1 MKAFFAVIDRD
12 AIGQRSEGSLER
24 VWDFSALVGG
34 KVYAMAANPISKA
47 LSAIGSPL
55 HQMFVFVGE
64 VAFIFWDALRR
75 LFRRPVEIRETID
88 QMAFIGVA
96 SVPIVALT
104 SFFAGA
110 VLSLYLSQ
118 FLNQYGASTFVGA
131 TIGLTVT
138 REIGPVL
145 AGLMVA
151 ARCGSAMAAQIG
163 TMAVTEQ
170 IDALKMLSVHPTN
183 YLVIPR
189 TVAAVTMLPILALIG
204 MWSGV
209 FGGYLI
215 AMTQGVS
222 GGTFMNSLVQ
232 YTRADDITS
241 GMAKAPYFGL
251 IIALVACQQGMRTKN
266 GAVGVGRATTNSV
279 VISMVLVYVADYV
292 LASIMYR

>member
-1 MKAFFAVIDRD
+1 MSNKGVTRAFSSV
-12 AIGQRSEGSLER
+12 
-24 VWDFSALVGG
+24 
-34 KVYAMAANPISKA
+34 
-47 LSAIGSPL
+47 GSPVHAL
-55 HQMFVFVGE
+55 FVFVGE
-64 VAFIFWDALRR
+64 VAIIFFDALRR
-75 LFRRPVEIRETID
+75 LFKRPTEWRETVD

-104 SFFAGA
+104 AFFAGA

-118 FLNQYGASTFVGA
+118 FLSEYGATAFVGA
-131 TIGLTVT
+131 TVGLTVT

-163 TMAVTEQ
+163 SMAVTEQ

-189 TVAAVTMLPILALIG
+189 VIASITMMPILALIG

-215 AMTQGVS
+215 AMTKGIS
-222 GGTFMNSLVQ
+222 GGAFMNSVIQ
-232 YTRADDITS
+232 YTEPSDILS
-241 GMAKAPYFGL
+241 GMTKAPFFGL
-251 IIALVACQQGMRTKN
+251 IVALVACQQGLRTKN
-266 GAVGVGRATTNSV
+266 GAVGVGRATTNAV
-279 VISMVLVYVADYV
+279 VISMVLVYVVDYV
-292 LASIMYR
+292 LASVMYR

>member
-1 MKAFFAVIDRD
+1 MATNGVTRTLG
-12 AIGQRSEGSLER
+12 AIGTPFYSL
-24 VWDFSALVGG
+24 L
-34 KVYAMAANPISKA
+34 
-47 LSAIGSPL
+47 
-55 HQMFVFVGE
+55 VFVGE
-64 VAFIFWDALRR
+64 TSLIFWDALKR
-75 LFRRPVEIRETID
+75 LFRRPTEWRETVD

-104 SFFAGA
+104 TFFAGA

-118 FLNQYGASTFVGA
+118 FLKDYGATTFVGA

-163 TMAVTEQ
+163 SMAVTEQ

-189 TVAAVTMLPILALIG
+189 MVAAITMLPILAIIG

-209 FGGYLI
+209 FGGYVV
-215 AMTQGVS
+215 AGSKGVS

-232 YTRADDITS
+232 FTKPEDIIL
-241 GMAKAPYFGL
+241 GMAKAPFFGL
-251 IIALVACQQGMRTKN
+251 VIALVACQQGLRTKQ
-266 GAVGVGRATTNSV
+266 GAVGVGRATTNAV
-279 VISMVLVYVADYV
+279 VISMVLVYIVDFL